1 MKWRMFL
8 LVITAMF
15 LFVAVASAH
24 HSFAAVYD
32 GKKTITLD
40 GKLVQF
46 IFRNPHSFVQV
57 EVADERGVIQR
68 WSVEW
73 SAAGQL
79 GGQGVNQQTLR
90 VGEHVVVTGRPSRVA
105 GELRIQMQTLKRPA

>member
-1 MKWRMFL
+1 MGYSPPPRGGEYPSENWDLNSYGKLNDRYLGRSPMKWRMSL
-8 LVITAMF
+8 LVIAAMF

-32 GKKTITLD
+32 GKKTVTLD
-40 GKLVQF
+40 GTLVQF

-57 EVADERGVIQR
+57 EVPDERGVIKR

-79 GGQGVNQQTLR
+79 GG
-90 VGEHVVVTGRPSRVA
+90 
-105 GELRIQMQTLKRPA
+105 